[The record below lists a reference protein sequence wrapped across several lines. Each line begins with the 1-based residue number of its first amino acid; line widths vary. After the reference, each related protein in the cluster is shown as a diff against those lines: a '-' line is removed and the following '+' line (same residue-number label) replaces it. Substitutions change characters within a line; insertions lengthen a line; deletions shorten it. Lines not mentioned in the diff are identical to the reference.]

1 RARLPVFSFS
11 VANQPNSDLEQVA
24 NDLLYI
30 ASDIANFSK
39 FRGLDFEKRG
49 AGQPRK
55 PAGNFSLANP
65 GWANHQDIFWKDL
78 LAQLLVELQP
88 PPAVAQCNRDR
99 AFCIALADDK
109 AIQFGNDSAGKEVSH
124 AFRTIKRA
132 QPSGVSTSRLF
143 RNPAFSYARIAR
155 ALEGS
160 GSVTTRG
167 VPPLNK

>member
-55 PAGNFSLANP
+55 PAGNFCLANP
-65 GWANHQDIFWKDL
+65 GRANHQNIFWNNPPPQ
-78 LAQLLVELQP
+78 LAVELQP
-88 PPAVAQCNRDR
+88 PPAVAQCNRDC
-99 AFCIALADDK
+99 ALCIALADDITIK
-109 AIQFGNDSAGKEVSH
+109 FRNDFAGREVGH
-124 AFRTIKRA
+124 TFRTIKRA
-132 QPSGVSTSRLF
+132 RPSGVSTSRLF
-143 RNPAFSYARIAR
+143 RNPAFSYALTAR
-155 ALEGS
+155 ALSGWGWGS
-160 GSVTTRG
+160 PGG
-167 VPPLNK
+167 